1 MNGTYLLAGNEI
13 VREKGVG
20 DGDKKELLSNLKTIM
35 GMEWKRKITIKQEKT
50 KRSTRWGWEREIETE
65 GTKL

>member
-1 MNGTYLLAGNEI
+1 MNGTYRLAGNEI

-50 KRSTRWGWEREIETE
+50 KRSTR
-65 GTKL
+65 